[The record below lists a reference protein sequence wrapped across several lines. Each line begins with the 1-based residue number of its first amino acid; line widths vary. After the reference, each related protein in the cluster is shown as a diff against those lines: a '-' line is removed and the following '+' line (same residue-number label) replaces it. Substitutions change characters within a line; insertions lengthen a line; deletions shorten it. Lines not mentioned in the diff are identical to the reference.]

1 MTFIEVDIG
10 AYVLWIP
17 TSQSWML
24 QKSAAPW
31 MKVFFVFWYLW
42 VFVEGLFSWP
52 QLHAWAMDKQT
63 RVLGCTWSLEIG
75 DGWGG
80 LSW

>member
-31 MKVFFVFWYLW
+31 MKDFLFFNTCESLLKGCFPDHSYMLDPWISKPECW
-42 VFVEGLFSWP
+42 VVP
-52 QLHAWAMDKQT
+52 DP
-63 RVLGCTWSLEIG
+63 
-75 DGWGG
+75 
-80 LSW
+80 